1 MVQKKVTEV
10 TSEKIFKAIKAMK
23 PLPENTPWLLRNE
36 RGETVA
42 HLYAAYAFLPQSFN
56 QWGARVGVGGET
68 VAEIALA
75 NHTLP
80 STFSRYDLF
89 PSLFPM
95 RSFYDIKE
103 ALELLDKKRM
113 ASIPPVKK
121 TTKAPARRKT
131 VV

>member
-10 TSEKIFKAIKAMK
+10 TSEKIFKAIKSK
-23 PLPENTPWLLRNE
+23 KLLPENTPWLLRNDK
-36 RGETVA
+36 GETVA
-42 HLYAAYAFLPQSFN
+42 HLYAAYAFLPSSFN
-56 QWGARVGVGGET
+56 QWGMRVGVSGET

-89 PSLFPM
+89 PLLFPM

-103 ALELLDKKRM
+103 ALALLDKERM

-121 TTKAPARRKT
+121 TSKVTARRKT
-131 VV
+131 AV